1 MKKLMAVIMTLVLA
15 IGIFAAY
22 PTYNG
27 INDPAYQHA
36 LEGNNLELNN
46 KTVNVKIMQWI
57 SGNFIDRATLN
68 TARGLKE
75 GANLVSSDIVLTKP
89 GLVKDQIFG
98 AIAVISNGLV
108 DIAVAKDNVYAPTNK
123 VNISN
128 NVSGLKLVEFNQLTK
143 LPQGGYSF
151 TKDIADAIPA
161 SGYTVRDADDVTRS
175 DAVVT
180 SLKGNSRLNG
190 NPTGTIVGPE
200 FLIAG
205 DINVPF
211 DMGPAD
217 NYVVVFDI
225 VVSPKGKF

>member
-1 MKKLMAVIMTLVLA
+1 MKKLMAVIVTLVLA

-36 LEGNNLELNN
+36 LNGTNLELTN

-68 TARGLKE
+68 SARGLKE

-108 DIAVAKDNVYAPTNK
+108 DIAVAKDNNYAPTNK
-123 VNISN
+123 VNISD

-143 LPQGGYSF
+143 LPEGGYTF

-161 SGYTVRDADDVTRS
+161 SGYTVS
-175 DAVVT
+175 GSGVT

-190 NPTGTIVGPE
+190 YPTGTIVAPE

-217 NYVVVFDI
+217 NYIVVFDI

>member
-36 LEGNNLELNN
+36 LNGTNLELTN

-68 TARGLKE
+68 SARGLKE

-108 DIAVAKDNVYAPTNK
+108 DIAVAKDNNYAPTNK
-123 VNISN
+123 VNISD

-143 LPQGGYSF
+143 LPEGGYSF

-161 SGYTVRDADDVTRS
+161 SGYTVSGAG
-175 DAVVT
+175 VT

-217 NYVVVFDI
+217 NYIVVFDI

>member
-1 MKKLMAVIMTLVLA
+1 MKKLMAVIVTLVLA

-36 LEGNNLELNN
+36 LNGTNLELTN

-68 TARGLKE
+68 SARGLKE
-75 GANLVSSDIVLTKP
+75 GANLISSDIVLTKP

-108 DIAVAKDNVYAPTNK
+108 DIAVTKDNNYAPTNK
-123 VNISN
+123 VNISD

-143 LPQGGYSF
+143 LPEGGYTF

-161 SGYTVRDADDVTRS
+161 SGYTLS
-175 DAVVT
+175 GSGVT

-217 NYVVVFDI
+217 NYIVVFDI

>member
-22 PTYNG
+22 PSYKG

-123 VNISN
+123 VNISD

-143 LPQGGYSF
+143 LPEGGYSF

-161 SGYTVRDADDVTRS
+161 SGYTVSGAG
-175 DAVVT
+175 VT

>member
-1 MKKLMAVIMTLVLA
+1 MKKLMAVIVTLVLA

-36 LEGNNLELNN
+36 LNGTNLELTN

-68 TARGLKE
+68 SARGLKE
-75 GANLVSSDIVLTKP
+75 GANLISSDIVLTKP

-123 VNISN
+123 VNISD

-143 LPQGGYSF
+143 LPEGGYSF

-161 SGYTVRDADDVTRS
+161 SGYTVSGAG
-175 DAVVT
+175 VT

-190 NPTGTIVGPE
+190 NPTGTIVAPE

>member
-1 MKKLMAVIMTLVLA
+1 MKKLMAVIVTLVLA

-36 LEGNNLELNN
+36 LNGTNLELTN

-68 TARGLKE
+68 SARGLKE
-75 GANLVSSDIVLTKP
+75 GANLISSDIVLTKP

-108 DIAVAKDNVYAPTNK
+108 DIAVAKDNIYAPTNK
-123 VNISN
+123 VNISD

-143 LPQGGYSF
+143 LPEGGYTF

-161 SGYTVRDADDVTRS
+161 SGYTLS
-175 DAVVT
+175 GSGVT

-190 NPTGTIVGPE
+190 NPTGTILGPE

-217 NYVVVFDI
+217 NYIVVFDI

>member
-1 MKKLMAVIMTLVLA
+1 MKKLMAVIVTLVLA

-36 LEGNNLELNN
+36 LNGTNLELTN

-68 TARGLKE
+68 SARGLKE
-75 GANLVSSDIVLTKP
+75 GANLISSDIVLTKP

-108 DIAVAKDNVYAPTNK
+108 DIAVTKDNNYAPTNK
-123 VNISN
+123 VNISD

-143 LPQGGYSF
+143 LPEGGYTF

-161 SGYTVRDADDVTRS
+161 SGYTLS
-175 DAVVT
+175 GSGVT

-190 NPTGTIVGPE
+190 NPTGTIVAPE

>member
-1 MKKLMAVIMTLVLA
+1 
-15 IGIFAAY
+15 
-22 PTYNG
+22 
-27 INDPAYQHA
+27 
-36 LEGNNLELNN
+36 
-46 KTVNVKIMQWI
+46 
-57 SGNFIDRATLN
+57 
-68 TARGLKE
+68 
-75 GANLVSSDIVLTKP
+75 
-89 GLVKDQIFG
+89 
-98 AIAVISNGLV
+98 
-108 DIAVAKDNVYAPTNK
+108 
-123 VNISN
+123 VNISD

-143 LPQGGYSF
+143 LPEGGYTF

-161 SGYTVRDADDVTRS
+161 SGYTLS
-175 DAVVT
+175 GSGVT

-190 NPTGTIVGPE
+190 NPTGTIVAPE

>member
-1 MKKLMAVIMTLVLA
+1 MKKLMAVIVTLVLA

-27 INDPAYQHA
+27 INDSAYQHA
-36 LEGNNLELNN
+36 LNGTNLELTN

-68 TARGLKE
+68 SARGLKE
-75 GANLVSSDIVLTKP
+75 GANLISSDIVLTKP

-108 DIAVAKDNVYAPTNK
+108 DIAVAKDNIYAPTNK
-123 VNISN
+123 VNISD

-143 LPQGGYSF
+143 LPEGGYTF

-161 SGYTVRDADDVTRS
+161 SGYTLS
-175 DAVVT
+175 GSGVT

-190 NPTGTIVGPE
+190 NPTGTILGPE

-217 NYVVVFDI
+217 NYIVVFDI

>member
-1 MKKLMAVIMTLVLA
+1 MKKLMAVIVTLVLA

-36 LEGNNLELNN
+36 LNGTNLELTN

-68 TARGLKE
+68 SARGLKE
-75 GANLVSSDIVLTKP
+75 GANLISSDIVLTKP

-108 DIAVAKDNVYAPTNK
+108 DIAVTKDNNYAPTNK
-123 VNISN
+123 VNISD

-143 LPQGGYSF
+143 LPEGGYTF

-161 SGYTVRDADDVTRS
+161 SGYTLS
-175 DAVVT
+175 GSGVT

-190 NPTGTIVGPE
+190 NPTGTILGPE

-217 NYVVVFDI
+217 NYIVVFDI

>member
-1 MKKLMAVIMTLVLA
+1 MKKLMAVIVTLVLA

-36 LEGNNLELNN
+36 LNGTNLELTN

-68 TARGLKE
+68 SARGLKE
-75 GANLVSSDIVLTKP
+75 GANLISSDIVLTKP

-108 DIAVAKDNVYAPTNK
+108 DIAVAKDNNYAPTNK
-123 VNISN
+123 VNISD

-143 LPQGGYSF
+143 LPEGGYTF

-161 SGYTVRDADDVTRS
+161 SGYTVS
-175 DAVVT
+175 GSGVT

-190 NPTGTIVGPE
+190 NPTGTIVAPE

-217 NYVVVFDI
+217 NYIVVFDI

>member
-1 MKKLMAVIMTLVLA
+1 MKKLMAVIVTLVLA

-36 LEGNNLELNN
+36 LNGTNLELTN

-68 TARGLKE
+68 SARGLKE
-75 GANLVSSDIVLTKP
+75 GANLISSDIVLTKP

-108 DIAVAKDNVYAPTNK
+108 DIAVTKDNNYAPTNK
-123 VNISN
+123 VNISD

-143 LPQGGYSF
+143 LPEGGYTF

-161 SGYTVRDADDVTRS
+161 SGYTVSGAG
-175 DAVVT
+175 VT

-190 NPTGTIVGPE
+190 NPTGTILGPE

-217 NYVVVFDI
+217 NYIVVFDI

>member
-1 MKKLMAVIMTLVLA
+1 MKKLMAVIVTLVLA

-36 LEGNNLELNN
+36 LNGTNLELTN

-123 VNISN
+123 VNISD

-143 LPQGGYSF
+143 LPEGGYSF

-161 SGYTVRDADDVTRS
+161 SGYTVSGAG
-175 DAVVT
+175 VT

-190 NPTGTIVGPE
+190 NPTGTILGPE

>member
-1 MKKLMAVIMTLVLA
+1 MKKLMAVIVTLVLA

-36 LEGNNLELNN
+36 LNGTNLELTN

-68 TARGLKE
+68 SARGLKE
-75 GANLVSSDIVLTKP
+75 GANLISSDIVLTKP

-108 DIAVAKDNVYAPTNK
+108 DIAVAKDNIYAPTNK
-123 VNISN
+123 VNISD

-143 LPQGGYSF
+143 LPEGGYTF

-161 SGYTVRDADDVTRS
+161 SGYTLS
-175 DAVVT
+175 GSGVT

-217 NYVVVFDI
+217 NYIVVFDI

>member
-1 MKKLMAVIMTLVLA
+1 MKKIITVVMTLVLA

-27 INDPAYQHA
+27 INDPAYEHA
-36 LEGNNLELNN
+36 INGNNLELNN

-57 SGNFIDRATLN
+57 SGNFISRATLN
-68 TARGLKE
+68 SSRGLKE
-75 GANLVSSDIVLTKP
+75 GTNYISSDIVLTKP

-98 AIAVISNGLV
+98 AIAIISNGLV
-108 DIAVAKDNVYAPTNK
+108 DINVSKDSEYAPSNK
-123 VNISN
+123 INISE
-128 NVSGLKLVEFNQLTK
+128 NVSGLKLVEFNRLNKLT
-143 LPQGGYSF
+143 QVGYNF

-161 SGYTVRDADDVTRS
+161 TGYVLSNSSVTG
-175 DAVVT
+175 
-180 SLKGNSRLNG
+180 LKGNSKLDGRV
-190 NPTGTIVGPE
+190 VGPE

-205 DINVPF
+205 DIDVPF

-217 NYVVVFDI
+217 NYIVAFDI

>member
-36 LEGNNLELNN
+36 LNGNNLELNN

-123 VNISN
+123 VNISD

-143 LPQGGYSF
+143 LPEGGYSF

-161 SGYTVRDADDVTRS
+161 SGYTVSGAG
-175 DAVVT
+175 VT

-190 NPTGTIVGPE
+190 NPTGTILGPE

>member
-1 MKKLMAVIMTLVLA
+1 MKKLMAVIVTLVLA

-36 LEGNNLELNN
+36 LNGTNLELTN

-68 TARGLKE
+68 SARGLKE
-75 GANLVSSDIVLTKP
+75 GANLISSDIVLTKP

-108 DIAVAKDNVYAPTNK
+108 DIAVTKDNNYAPTNK
-123 VNISN
+123 VNISD

-143 LPQGGYSF
+143 LPEGGYAF

-161 SGYTVRDADDVTRS
+161 SGYTLS
-175 DAVVT
+175 GSGVT

-190 NPTGTIVGPE
+190 NPTGTILGPE

-217 NYVVVFDI
+217 NYIVVFDI

>member
-1 MKKLMAVIMTLVLA
+1 MKKLMAVIVTLVLA

-36 LEGNNLELNN
+36 LNGTNLELTN

-68 TARGLKE
+68 SARGLKE
-75 GANLVSSDIVLTKP
+75 GANLISSDIVLTKP

-108 DIAVAKDNVYAPTNK
+108 DIAVTKDNNYAPTNK
-123 VNISN
+123 VNISS

-143 LPQGGYSF
+143 LPEGGYTF

-161 SGYTVRDADDVTRS
+161 SGYTLS
-175 DAVVT
+175 GSGVT

-190 NPTGTIVGPE
+190 NPTGTIVAPE